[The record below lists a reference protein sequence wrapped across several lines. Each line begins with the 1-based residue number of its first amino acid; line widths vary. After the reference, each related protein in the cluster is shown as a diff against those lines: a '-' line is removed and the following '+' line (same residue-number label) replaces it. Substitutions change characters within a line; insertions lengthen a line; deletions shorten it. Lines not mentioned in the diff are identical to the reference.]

1 MRRVDAKLG
10 SDLRRAPAVG
20 AAPGGGF
27 PPPGS
32 RVSSAFWRS
41 TGENP
46 PLASFSCSA
55 GFSRLETCCSKLELP
70 ARKTVVN
77 YNGFPRRDA
86 HLPVE
91 TFNKSVRKLSK
102 ARAILVGVGN
112 GNEDYV

>member
-10 SDLRRAPAVG
+10 SDLRRADRRGCAWWRIS
-20 AAPGGGF
+20 ATSLPG
-27 PPPGS
+27 
-32 RVSSAFWRS
+32 SSAFWRS